1 MEKHR
6 LDIAIFCAGMEVNPK
21 TLQEKSLGGSET
33 AGISMAHELAKRGHH
48 VCLFCNTN
56 EEVMHDGVRYINI
69 DKFQPYVTSCPH
81 DVLIGQRI
89 PEVFRSK
96 LQSKINILWQHDVA
110 LKSQR
115 QNFHGS
121 LWNIDRVFCLSDW
134 HVKQYQDIYQIE
146 EDELFFQTSNGVKL
160 IEKPSEKNRKPKRL
174 VYTNR
179 PERGLDNLLFNI
191 MPELWKEDPEIELC
205 IAGYDNTHPD
215 MEQFYNMCYSKIAE
229 YQKQGYKIAHLGSL
243 NKKDLYE
250 LYKTARLYVY
260 PTAFHETS
268 CITAMESQMCGVPM
282 ITSHIGALPETLC
295 NDSNVLIFQ
304 DYQRNENY
312 NKQFIKAVLDLLN
325 DQSKITEMQKG
336 CYKKAKE
343 FDWKH
348 VAEKWENL
356 FFEIFDDKTANNDR
370 LARHLYAREDIMT
383 LKYLNRKD
391 LAHADDLD
399 QHYSYLDDKDQ
410 YIEKY
415 KKLGEEYAQIEEN
428 IELRNYARV
437 DVALND
443 MQTYLQEKKIKD
455 PKILDFASGIC
466 NESILFANNFNASV
480 DAVNISDQE
489 HEVGEKMIEKHLQN
503 GEVNQITGSGADCL
517 DHKYDAMFLGEI
529 LEHQPK
535 PEEFIMQFDKHLKD
549 DALVVITVPFGLWED
564 ERHAH
569 VWNFE
574 RADLEH
580 MFMNKE
586 NTQIRMVSGAINQE
600 KQESLGWWVVSY
612 KQNHKPINPVDM
624 ERKLKIQ
631 NPKETV
637 SVCMIVKNEENM
649 LHRCLKS
656 VKPFAT
662 EIIINDT
669 GSTDSTLDIAKQY
682 DAKIIHGKSPLE
694 IGFDEARNE
703 SIKHAKSDWILWLD
717 ADEEVID
724 HQYLLKYLRPNIF
737 AGYSI
742 KQHHFTV
749 DAGETKVD
757 TPVRLFRNGRTIRF
771 YGFVHEHP
779 EREGM
784 VNEGVGA
791 STLLGDVNIAHDGY
805 FSERRR
811 RGRFNRNIQLMFKEF
826 KQNPDRLLTKF
837 LMIRDYVHIA
847 RYELEKNQN
856 KLTPYAIK
864 CLQDGIDLYRSSFLD
879 NATNYTEEATMFYS
893 EILRMLN
900 MGLEYRINLNVGHSN
915 VKPDQLDSV
924 VRFADNEEFMKYLKM
939 KVEEKA
945 EPHEGIF
952 L

>member
-1 MEKHR
+1 
-6 LDIAIFCAGMEVNPK
+6 
-21 TLQEKSLGGSET
+21 
-33 AGISMAHELAKRGHH
+33 
-48 VCLFCNTN
+48 
-56 EEVMHDGVRYINI
+56 
-69 DKFQPYVTSCPH
+69 
-81 DVLIGQRI
+81 
-89 PEVFRSK
+89 
-96 LQSKINILWQHDVA
+96 
-110 LKSQR
+110 
-115 QNFHGS
+115 
-121 LWNIDRVFCLSDW
+121 
-134 HVKQYQDIYQIE
+134 
-146 EDELFFQTSNGVKL
+146 
-160 IEKPSEKNRKPKRL
+160 
-174 VYTNR
+174 
-179 PERGLDNLLFNI
+179 
-191 MPELWKEDPEIELC
+191 
-205 IAGYDNTHPD
+205 
-215 MEQFYNMCYSKIAE
+215 
-229 YQKQGYKIAHLGSL
+229 
-243 NKKDLYE
+243 
-250 LYKTARLYVY
+250 
-260 PTAFHETS
+260 
-268 CITAMESQMCGVPM
+268 
-282 ITSHIGALPETLC
+282 
-295 NDSNVLIFQ
+295 
-304 DYQRNENY
+304 
-312 NKQFIKAVLDLLN
+312 
-325 DQSKITEMQKG
+325 
-336 CYKKAKE
+336 
-343 FDWKH
+343 
-348 VAEKWENL
+348 
-356 FFEIFDDKTANNDR
+356 
-370 LARHLYAREDIMT
+370 
-383 LKYLNRKD
+383 
-391 LAHADDLD
+391 
-399 QHYSYLDDKDQ
+399 
-410 YIEKY
+410 
-415 KKLGEEYAQIEEN
+415 
-428 IELRNYARV
+428 
-437 DVALND
+437 
-443 MQTYLQEKKIKD
+443 
-455 PKILDFASGIC
+455 
-466 NESILFANNFNASV
+466 
-480 DAVNISDQE
+480 
-489 HEVGEKMIEKHLQN
+489 
-503 GEVNQITGSGADCL
+503 
-517 DHKYDAMFLGEI
+517 
-529 LEHQPK
+529 
-535 PEEFIMQFDKHLKD
+535 
-549 DALVVITVPFGLWED
+549 
-564 ERHAH
+564 
-569 VWNFE
+569 
-574 RADLEH
+574 
-580 MFMNKE
+580 
-586 NTQIRMVSGAINQE
+586 
-600 KQESLGWWVVSY
+600 
-612 KQNHKPINPVDM
+612 
-624 ERKLKIQ
+624 
-631 NPKETV
+631 
-637 SVCMIVKNEENM
+637 MIVKNEENM